1 MKQKYEFCPMQILLT
16 AATEN
21 ELELFIN
28 LYSNVDILITG
39 VGTPATIYNLQKRLQ
54 QEEYH
59 YVIQAGIAGAFS
71 SELNLAETVLV
82 KQDTFGDIGTEE
94 NQFFTSFIGS
104 PLINAHGYPY
114 ADGWLMNTEGMPKN
128 NTLKAVK
135 GVTVNKVSDSILQK
149 QQLIK
154 AFAPQIETMEGAAFH
169 FVCLQEAIPFVQ
181 IRTISNY
188 VGERDKSKWKI
199 REAFENLNHELVKF
213 ISQLKD

>member
-1 MKQKYEFCPMQILLT
+1 MKQKHEFCHMQILLT

-39 VGTPATIYNLQKRLQ
+39 VGTPATIYNLQRRLQ

-71 SELNLAETVLV
+71 NELNLAETVLV
-82 KQDTFGDIGTEE
+82 KQDSFGDIGAEE
-94 NQFFTSFIGS
+94 NQTFTSFIGS
-104 PLINAHGYPY
+104 PLINAHAFPY

-128 NTLKAVK
+128 SNLKAVK
-135 GVTVNKVSDSILQK
+135 GITVNKVSDSMLQK
-149 QQLIK
+149 QQLIN
-154 AFAPQIETMEGAAFH
+154 AFNPQIETMEGAGFH

-181 IRTISNY
+181 IRAISNY
-188 VGERDKSKWKI
+188 VGERDKTKWKMK
-199 REAFENLNHELVKF
+199 EAFENLNTELVNL
-213 ISQLKD
+213 ISKLKD